1 MSAQMRLKTLS
12 FDNHHG
18 SAGITSESAL
28 YMIGAVDEV
37 KAIKKEEQQTEPSEQ
52 QQEKENNV
60 STDAT

>member
-37 KAIKKEEQQTEPSEQ
+37 KESNTTQQKEE
-52 QQEKENNV
+52 KKNNG
-60 STDAT
+60 STDAA